1 MVQQS
6 EDSVLIEYPSGD
18 GSQGGEALTIAKP
31 GRDMRQR
38 RKEKW
43 YRRVKMMC
51 SFNTQGGAGE
61 DFLIGLY

>member
-51 SFNTQGGAGE
+51 SFNT
-61 DFLIGLY
+61 